1 MNRAHSRSAL
11 AGLYRSAKA
20 ALVTPLR
27 DGMNLVAKEYV
38 AAQDSEDPGV
48 LILSRFAG
56 AAVECEA
63 ALLVNPY
70 DPESVGS
77 AIGHALSMPLA
88 ERRSR
93 HDALF
98 RVLMANDVD
107 SWGERFLI
115 ALTRPLKLPN
125 WLGQTDPSEVP
136 LQP

>member
-1 MNRAHSRSAL
+1 
-11 AGLYRSAKA
+11 
-20 ALVTPLR
+20 
-27 DGMNLVAKEYV
+27 
-38 AAQDSEDPGV
+38 
-48 LILSRFAG
+48 
-56 AAVECEA
+56 VECEA

-77 AIGHALSMPLA
+77 AIGRALSMSLA

-98 RVLMANDVD
+98 RVLLANDVD

-136 LQP
+136 LQT